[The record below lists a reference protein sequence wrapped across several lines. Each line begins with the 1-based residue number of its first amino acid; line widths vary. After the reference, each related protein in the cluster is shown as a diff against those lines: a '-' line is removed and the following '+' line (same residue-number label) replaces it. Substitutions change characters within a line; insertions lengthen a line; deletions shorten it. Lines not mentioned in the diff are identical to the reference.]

1 MSTELTVIERA
12 ERALAFADR
21 KAELAQLAQESVRI
35 VAITNAAGREECH
48 AARMRLKTTRVEI
61 QKAGKEARDD
71 ANAFAKAVIAKE
83 KELVD
88 VIAPEENRLQSLQD
102 EWDAAREAERQARIR
117 AEQERVE
124 AIQRRIA
131 EIRGAVAE
139 AAGKSSDAIA
149 QLIAELSDI
158 DVLGVG
164 AGFGE
169 FADQA
174 QSAMNETLLRL
185 VDLRAAA
192 VEREEAE
199 AREKSERE
207 AEAQQLA
214 AERAE
219 LERLRAEAEARR
231 QAEEREAAERR
242 AAAEAELRAE
252 REKLAAERAAVEK
265 AAAEER
271 ARLAAVAAEQEDMR
285 QRLQAIEN
293 ARAKAE
299 ADRIAAEQR
308 EEADRLA
315 AERAELAR
323 QQAEAQAR
331 ERKRQ
336 IDSATLI
343 EAAGEAHALLLQL
356 AADHLTTAKL
366 GAALAREHDMRKVA

>member
-12 ERALAFADR
+12 ERAIAFADR
-21 KAELAQLAQESVRI
+21 KAELARLAQESVRI
-35 VAITNAAGREECH
+35 VEITNPAGREECH

-88 VIAPEENRLQSLQD
+88 VIAPEESRLQALQD
-102 EWDAAREAERQARIR
+102 EWDAAREAERQAKIR
-117 AEQERVE
+117 AEAERVE

-131 EIRGAVAE
+131 ELRGAVAE
-139 AAGKSSDAIA
+139 AAGRSSAAIH
-149 QLIAELSDI
+149 ELMGEVESV
-158 DVLGVG
+158 DVRS
-164 AGFGE
+164 GE
-169 FADQA
+169 FAEFVAQA
-174 QSAMNETLLRL
+174 GAAQDETLQRL
-185 VDLRAAA
+185 GEMLAAA
-192 VEREEAE
+192 AEREEAE
-199 AREKSERE
+199 AREKAERE
-207 AEAQQLA
+207 AEAQRLA

-231 QAEEREAAERR
+231 QAEERDAAERR

-252 REKLAAERAAVEK
+252 REKLAAERAAAEK

-271 ARLAAVAAEQEDMR
+271 ARLAAIAAEQEAER
-285 QRLQAIEN
+285 KRLQAIED
-293 ARAKAE
+293 AKAKAE

-308 EEADRLA
+308 AE
-315 AERAELAR
+315 AERLQAERVELAR
-323 QQAEAQAR
+323 QKAEAEAR
-331 ERKRQ
+331 ERQRQ

-366 GAALAREHDMRKVA
+366 GAALAREHDLRIAA